1 MYDYGYYD
9 NIDVDIDVDELA
21 ERECLQEI
29 KENTLLSLDLHTED
43 EWFLDEM

>member
-21 ERECLQEI
+21 EREYLQEI
-29 KENTLLSLDLHTED
+29 KENTLLSLNLHTED

>member
-21 ERECLQEI
+21 EREYLQEI

-43 EWFLDEM
+43 ERFLDEM

>member
-21 ERECLQEI
+21 EREYLQEI

-43 EWFLDEM
+43 EWFLDKM

>member
-1 MYDYGYYD
+1 MCDYGYYD

-21 ERECLQEI
+21 EREYLQEI
-29 KENTLLSLDLHTED
+29 KENTLLSLNLHTED

>member
-21 ERECLQEI
+21 EIEYLQEI

>member
-21 ERECLQEI
+21 EREYLQEI

-43 EWFLDEM
+43 KWFLDEM

>member
-21 ERECLQEI
+21 EKEYLQEI

>member
-1 MYDYGYYD
+1 MYDYGYYN

-21 ERECLQEI
+21 EREYLQEI

>member
-9 NIDVDIDVDELA
+9 NIDVDINVDELA
-21 ERECLQEI
+21 EKEYLQEI

>member
-21 ERECLQEI
+21 EREYLQEI
-29 KENTLLSLDLHTED
+29 KENTLISLDLHTED

>member
-9 NIDVDIDVDELA
+9 NIDIDIDVDELA
-21 ERECLQEI
+21 EREYLQEI
-29 KENTLLSLDLHTED
+29 KENTLLSLNLHTED

>member
-21 ERECLQEI
+21 EREYLEEI
-29 KENTLLSLDLHTED
+29 KENTLLSLNLHTED

>member
-9 NIDVDIDVDELA
+9 NIDVDINVDELA
-21 ERECLQEI
+21 EREYLQEI

>member
-21 ERECLQEI
+21 EREYLQEI

>member
-21 ERECLQEI
+21 EKEYLQEI
-29 KENTLLSLDLHTED
+29 KENTLLSLGLHTED

>member
-9 NIDVDIDVDELA
+9 NIDVDIDIDELA
-21 ERECLQEI
+21 EKEYLQEI

>member
-21 ERECLQEI
+21 EREYLQEI
-29 KENTLLSLDLHTED
+29 KENTLLWIDLHTYE
-43 EWFLDEM
+43 EWFLDQM

>member
-21 ERECLQEI
+21 EREYLQEI

-43 EWFLDEM
+43 EWYLDEM

>member
-21 ERECLQEI
+21 EREYLQEI

-43 EWFLDEM
+43 EWFWDEM

>member
-1 MYDYGYYD
+1 MYNYGYYD

-21 ERECLQEI
+21 EKEYLQEI
-29 KENTLLSLDLHTED
+29 KENTLLSLNLHTED

>member
-9 NIDVDIDVDELA
+9 NIDVYIDVDELA
-21 ERECLQEI
+21 EREYLQEI

>member
-9 NIDVDIDVDELA
+9 SIDVDIDIDELA
-21 ERECLQEI
+21 EKEYLQEI

>member
-1 MYDYGYYD
+1 MYDYGYYN
-9 NIDVDIDVDELA
+9 NIDVDINVDELA
-21 ERECLQEI
+21 EKEYLQEI